1 MDKDLQIIEG
11 IVAGCI
17 EDGEPLGWIQGNLVS
32 LLISMRNFPAT
43 KPLAD
48 YEQDVLAIYE
58 RLIAEGKKTI
68 WNIHS
73 MPAPI
78 PPYKYPKLIN
88 IINGTYSDG
97 IDEIVSARTEDDK
110 AILCICRD
118 GRKQLDVK
126 ITSDEITIRLM
137 NADGAA

>member
-1 MDKDLQIIEG
+1 
-11 IVAGCI
+11 
-17 EDGEPLGWIQGNLVS
+17 
-32 LLISMRNFPAT
+32 
-43 KPLAD
+43 
-48 YEQDVLAIYE
+48 
-58 RLIAEGKKTI
+58 
-68 WNIHS
+68 

-110 AILCICRD
+110 TILCICRD
-118 GRKQLDVK
+118 GRKQLAVK
-126 ITSDEITIRLM
+126 ITSDEIAIRLM

>member
-68 WNIHS
+68 
-73 MPAPI
+73 
-78 PPYKYPKLIN
+78 
-88 IINGTYSDG
+88 
-97 IDEIVSARTEDDK
+97 
-110 AILCICRD
+110 
-118 GRKQLDVK
+118 
-126 ITSDEITIRLM
+126 
-137 NADGAA
+137 